1 MTSLSATTWKTARR
15 ALERAMALH
24 LDDPNVSHIDLGFR
38 TLTSESH
45 RFVPEL
51 AVRVHVRQKLYDEK
65 FEELASLQPQRVID
79 PQRIGFAVDV
89 PQASFD
95 LDWRPPIPELA
106 PSTKAKNESESGL
119 VQVANDEFLI
129 RGGKVR
135 DRSTGEEMI
144 LTTWHAM
151 LGSFFIDS
159 DAPIHRRRYGERNDA
174 EGAPECA
181 RSGMD
186 AYLDAT
192 AARVSGQRFFY
203 PASSG
208 LVKGPI
214 TPQLGMKVIK
224 YGRGSKVTSG
234 IITGILGCSRHRYA
248 GAERPICHIIEI
260 APQNPEAE
268 IRAPG
273 DSGAWWIERSTRR
286 AAGLHFAGSHIPSLA
301 HALSMPEV
309 LRALDIEI
317 IPQHRR
323 RSGSSTTIQKTIHT
337 KEDPPLD
344 KPNLPAHEGKI
355 NRFHFPFALSILIG
369 LLGAA
374 TFGFTNYAVKVH
386 QQQKKSIDGAKLTL
400 QNLQTTAALDSAR
413 QKSVRKVVAITHQ
426 FNPAMSP
433 RLRFTLANEIYEMTR
448 KYPNLDVDLICATIT
463 HETGRTWNPRA
474 VSWAGALG
482 LMQIMPATGL
492 ELARKE
498 GIDWKS
504 AEEILFDPVKNIRL
518 GCRYLSS
525 LVEAYNVDGGLAAY
539 NGGEKRAQRWVSKG
553 RVDGILHKETANYVP
568 AILKIY
574 DQYRRMSI

>member
-1 MTSLSATTWKTARR
+1 
-15 ALERAMALH
+15 
-24 LDDPNVSHIDLGFR
+24 
-38 TLTSESH
+38 LTSEGH
-45 RFVPEL
+45 RFVPKL
-51 AVRVHVRQKLYDEK
+51 AVRVHVRQKLYGEE
-65 FEELASLQPQRVID
+65 FEELFSLQPQRVID

-89 PQASFD
+89 PQAAFD
-95 LDWRPPIPELA
+95 LDWRSSFPALD
-106 PSTKAKNESESGL
+106 PSTKAKNEFDDGL
-119 VQVANDEFLI
+119 VQVANDGFPI
-129 RGGKVR
+129 RGGRVR
-135 DRSTGEEMI
+135 DRSTGDEMI
-144 LTTWHAM
+144 LGTWHAM
-151 LGSFFIDS
+151 MGLFFINS
-159 DAPIHRRRYGERNDA
+159 DLPVHRRRNEERSDA
-174 EGAPECA
+174 EGVPECA

-186 AYLDAT
+186 AYLDA
-192 AARVSGQRFFY
+192 AAVRVSGQRFFY

-234 IITGILGCSRHRYA
+234 IITGILGCSRHSYA
-248 GAERPICHIIEI
+248 GAERHICHIIEI
-260 APQNPEAE
+260 APQTPDAE
-268 IRAPG
+268 TRAPG

-286 AAGLHFAGSHIPSLA
+286 AVGLHFAGSDIPSLA

-309 LRALDIEI
+309 LGALAIEI
-317 IPQHRR
+317 IPQHRG
-323 RSGSSTTIQKTIHT
+323 RSRSSTTIQNTIHT
-337 KEDPPLD
+337 KGDPPLD
-344 KPNLPAHEGKI
+344 KPNLPTPEGKI
-355 NRFHFPFALSILIG
+355 SRFRFPFALPILVG

-413 QKSVRKVVAITHQ
+413 QKSVRKVVAIIHQ
-426 FNPAMSP
+426 FNPAMNP

-474 VSWAGALG
+474 VSCAGAFG

-492 ELARKE
+492 ELAREE
-498 GIDWKS
+498 GLDWKS
-504 AEEILFDPVKNIRL
+504 AEQILFDPVQNIRL

-539 NGGEKRAQRWVSKG
+539 NGGKKRAQQWVSKG
-553 RVDGILHKETANYVP
+553 RVDGILHQETANYVP